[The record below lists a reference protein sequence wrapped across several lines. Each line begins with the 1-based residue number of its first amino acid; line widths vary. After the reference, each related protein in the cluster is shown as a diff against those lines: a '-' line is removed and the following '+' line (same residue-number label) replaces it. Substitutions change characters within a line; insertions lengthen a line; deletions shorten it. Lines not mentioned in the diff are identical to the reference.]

1 MRVIPIASGKGGV
14 GKSLVAANLGVALA
28 HAGQRVIL
36 ADLDLGASNLHLII
50 GHRKPGGSLG
60 AFLNNPKID
69 FSSLVAETDIKNLRF
84 IPGDAEIPGTAN
96 LKITQ
101 RRTIIRKLL
110 SLDADVLIIDLGAGT
125 HQSILDFF
133 LCSGSG
139 IIVSAPTVTATLNA
153 YVFLK
158 NAVFRLLYGAFARGS
173 GAFNYMESLRK
184 DGSGFKMLYL
194 PKMLEEIKKRDE
206 KSYAKFKDAIDHFHP
221 RLVLNMLDDPKDAD
235 VAMKIRRS
243 CEAYLGLQI
252 EHLGVIYRDAV
263 QDMSLASRMPVLIY
277 KPQSVISQA
286 VERIA
291 DKILQS
297 DDGSDYDV
305 SAGRDVDTS
314 YEEAA
319 LEAEADFE
327 NKKEYVEELLHSG
340 ILSEGD
346 LIETVKTQQLEINK
360 LKKENVFL
368 KSKLSAAITQG
379 FKP

>member
-14 GKSLVAANLGVALA
+14 GKSLVAANLAVAFA
-28 HAGQRVIL
+28 QAGKQVIL

-50 GHRKPGGSLG
+50 GHRKPGGSIG
-60 AFLNNPKID
+60 GFLNDAKAD
-69 FSSLVAETDIKNLRF
+69 FKKAVAETDIPNLRF

-101 RRTIIRKLL
+101 RNMLIRKLL
-110 SLDADVLIIDLGAGT
+110 SLDADILIIDLGAGT

-133 LCSGSG
+133 LISGQG

-158 NAVFRLLYGAFARGS
+158 NTIFRLMYSSFPRGS
-173 GAFNYMESLRK
+173 TAYAYLEKLRK
-184 DGSGFKMLYL
+184 DGSGLKMLYL
-194 PKMLEEIKKRDE
+194 PKMLEEIAGRDPQ
-206 KSYAKFKDAIDHFHP
+206 SHQKFKTALDHFHP
-221 RLVLNMLDDPKDAD
+221 RLILNLLDDPKDAD

-252 EHLGVIYRDAV
+252 EHLGVIYRDGV
-263 QDMSLASRMPVLIY
+263 QDISLASRMPVVIY
-277 KPQSVISQA
+277 KPQSIVAQA
-286 VERIA
+286 IYRIA
-291 DKILQS
+291 DKILQTGE
-297 DDGSDYDV
+297 D
-305 SAGRDVDTS
+305 AGFDFTLTRGIDES
-314 YEEAA
+314 FQEAA
-319 LEAEADFE
+319 MEAEVDFE

-346 LIETVKTQQLEINK
+346 LVETVKTQQLEINK
-360 LKKENVFL
+360 LKKENAFL
-368 KSKLSAAITQG
+368 KQKLSQAIARG